1 MTPQEKFIACKT
13 RPRTS
18 PKHIDLDLVDKATH
32 QIRTHDYN
40 KGSFF
45 QFFATAA
52 MHTPMAYPK
61 SYNEQDSD
69 ELPYYF
75 QDGEVKPTAK
85 PSDLRLATNRY
96 VRFLDDLFGS
106 TMQAI
111 KDAGQWDNTIVFF
124 TSDNGGVN
132 DGQSVNNNYPL
143 RSGKFSRFEGGMRVA
158 QFMAGGWLN
167 KNLGSTNGPRV
178 SDTYIFPMDVGP
190 TLLQMAGADKSYLIQ
205 DKKGAVY
212 GNELWEYIARST
224 TTTTSYGPIQKE
236 RMVSF
241 THDLFFDVREYTTT
255 KLFYT
260 GEEPQL
266 TPRLWKPIYPTDED
280 LLMDLGYRSVQ
291 PCRPGGIPMDCCVM
305 NIEDDPSESNPL
317 PADCDGML
325 QQARELYVIE
335 GGCPKSSSSSNTNG
349 KQLNGL
355 CIEPDDD
362 NFSDGVEPQTL
373 ALWSQY
379 GAVGP
384 FLNSR
389 GEPIGQD
396 LPMKCICD
404 FKDDNVRPS
413 QVDYFA
419 ASVLAPSECF
429 KSNFLGT
436 GDKRSAIPC
445 KGGFVGNKNNIPRND
460 REKAYET
467 EGFDVDAYNRVT
479 VAEQRLGVVL
489 DGSSLVETVA
499 AYIRRVGFT
508 EWPYSSKIPFVHEG
522 RNSCPEKKV
531 TPVPRP
537 IHGLPPYTFSGGD
550 GSKPFS
556 AGSVATINLCLAVNL
571 QEFFCPA
578 HQNPLLEPIQYWHYG
593 DGRSKP
599 FGQFQNGTS
608 WKALGI
614 LDCLTKCPIQAQGT
628 AYIGDGPFGLTV

>member
-260 GEEPQL
+260 GKEPQL
-266 TPRLWKPIYPTDED
+266 TPRLWKPVYPTDED

-317 PADCDGML
+317 PADCDSML

-335 GGCPKSSSSSNTNG
+335 GGCPKNTNG

-389 GEPIGQD
+389 AQPIGRD

-404 FKDDNVRPS
+404 FVSENLDPS
-413 QVDYFA
+413 KVDYFT
-419 ASVLAPSECF
+419 ASIIAPSECF
-429 KSNFLGT
+429 ESSFFSFL
-436 GDKRSAIPC
+436 DKRAAIPC
-445 KGGFVGNKNNIPRND
+445 DGEFVSMPFRNMTASF
-460 REKAYET
+460 RA
-467 EGFDVDAYNRVT
+467 EGFNLEIYSRLVL
-479 VAEQRLGVVL
+479 AEQNLAIILGA
-489 DGSSLVETVA
+489 SALVTNTA
-499 AYIRRVGFT
+499 SYIRRVDFT
-508 EWPYSSKIPFVHEG
+508 EWPYAAKVPFVFDG
-522 RNSCPEKKV
+522 IDTCREKGI

-537 IHGLPPYTFSGGD
+537 IKGLSPYSNSGGD
-550 GSKPFS
+550 GSKIFS

-571 QEFFCPA
+571 LEYFCPA
-578 HQNPLLEPIQYWHYG
+578 HQNPLLEPVESWDYG
-593 DGRSKP
+593 EGSLQPSGIFR
-599 FGQFQNGTS
+599 NGTT
-608 WKALGI
+608 WEVMTI
-614 LDCLTKCPIQAQGT
+614 LDCLTRCPIRAQGT